1 MVESYV
7 QVPPD
12 STGKKFRT
20 DQQVIGANTVETQ
33 YIRQAE
39 PATFLAI
46 ADRIV
51 PAVNKYILSIINT
64 TSTRKVVMQKVFV
77 YNWQTAAV
85 TGTIL
90 EQEFRKVTAVTG
102 GAAVTAAAYDSIDTL
117 TAGIN
122 ITSTSTGVTEV
133 TPAAV
138 GLIRRNYT
146 AGEEMKIGAL
156 TLENSMGVD
165 DRLAIVYEKKDG
177 CKGVTLRQNQGV
189 TIKNI
194 TGTIGSTSVVFL
206 FTDEP
211 V

>member
-1 MVESYV
+1 MVESFFQIPV
-7 QVPPD
+7 D
-12 STGKKFRT
+12 STGKKIRT
-20 DQQVIGANTVETQ
+20 EQQVIGANTVETQ
-33 YIRQAE
+33 YIRQQE

-64 TSTRKVVMQKVFV
+64 TATRKVVMQRVFV

-85 TGTIL
+85 TGTLL

-102 GAAVTAAAYDSIDTL
+102 GAAVTSIAHDSIDTL

-133 TPAAV
+133 AAAA
-138 GLIRRNYT
+138 GLLRRNYSS
-146 AGEEMKIGAL
+146 GEEVKFGAL
-156 TLENSMGVD
+156 MLENSLAVD
-165 DRLAIVYEKKDG
+165 DRIAIVYEKKEG
-177 CKGVTLRQNQGV
+177 CKGITLRQNQGV
-189 TIKNI
+189 TIKNL